1 MRFLVIDD
9 SPTMRKI
16 LIAALRTVGFTDV
29 VEAGDG
35 EEALTKIH
43 NENIDFVITDW
54 NMPKMTGLEL
64 AKAVRSDDRI
74 KHLPI
79 IMVTTRDQKHD
90 IMQAFEAQINN
101 YIIKP
106 FTPEILKDKIDTV
119 LMVANELASDVK
131 MSEET

>member
-79 IMVTTRDQKHD
+79 IMVTTRDQKQD
-90 IMQAFEAQINN
+90 IMQAFEAQ
-101 YIIKP
+101 
-106 FTPEILKDKIDTV
+106 DQ
-119 LMVANELASDVK
+119 
-131 MSEET
+131 

>member
-16 LIAALRTVGFTDV
+16 LIAALRTGGFNDV

-43 NENIDFVITDW
+43 AENIDFVITDW

-64 AKAVRSDDRI
+64 AKAVRSDGRI

-79 IMVTTRDQKHD
+79 IMVTTRDQKQD

-119 LMVANELASDVK
+119 LMVAKELASDVK
-131 MSEET
+131 TSEET

>member
-1 MRFLVIDD
+1 MRYLVIDD

-16 LIAALRTVGFTDV
+16 LIAALRTIGITDV

-35 EEALTKIH
+35 EEGLAKIH
-43 NENIDFVITDW
+43 AEHVDFVITDW
-54 NMPKMTGLEL
+54 NMPKMNGLEL
-64 AKAVRSDDRI
+64 AKAVRGDDAI
-74 KHLPI
+74 KNLPI
-79 IMVTTRDQKHD
+79 IMVTTRDQRQD

-119 LMVANELASDVK
+119 LMVAKELGSELRI
-131 MSEET
+131 SEET

>member
-43 NENIDFVITDW
+43 TENIDFVITDW

-64 AKAVRSDDRI
+64 AKAVRCDDRI

-79 IMVTTRDQKHD
+79 IMVTTRDQKQD
-90 IMQAFEAQINN
+90 IMQAFEAQISN

-119 LMVANELASDVK
+119 LMVAKELASDVK